1 MSKLKRR
8 ALGISLFVV
17 LFTAYLYAAM
27 YFAIDVRGEDMPPL
41 YQDFFLPYVVNSPTS
56 VGEPPEP
63 VGYCAAL
70 PPVCPEL
77 PK

>member
-1 MSKLKRR
+1 MSNLQRR

-17 LFTAYLYAAM
+17 LFFAYLYAAM
-27 YFAIDVRGEDMPPL
+27 YFAINARGEDMPPL
-41 YQDFFLPYVVNSPTS
+41 LLEHYIVYVVNSPTS